1 MESDY
6 KICPIKTITDYFMG
20 TKGIY
25 PPESFLMCSVGCA
38 WYDSRAEC
46 CAVLA
51 LARSTRK
58 K

>member
-6 KICPIKTITDYFMG
+6 KICPFGKIMYELHASKG
-20 TKGIY
+20 TY

-51 LARSTRK
+51 LARSARK